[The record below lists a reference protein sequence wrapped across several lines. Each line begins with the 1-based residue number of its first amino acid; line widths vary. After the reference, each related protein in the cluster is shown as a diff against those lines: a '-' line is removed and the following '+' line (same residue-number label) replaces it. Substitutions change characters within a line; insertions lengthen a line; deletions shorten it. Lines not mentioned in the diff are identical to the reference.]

1 MKNKFFLIL
10 IFFFLFFSNYV
21 KAEVKIAFIDMEQVI
36 NTSNV
41 GLKLIKKIELM
52 DLKFKEKFSL
62 DEIKLK
68 KKEKELFDQKNILN
82 KDEFEKKLTKL
93 KNQVKL
99 FNEER
104 SKERKEII
112 KLRNDLNIQ
121 LLKAINVILTTYSQD
136 NNISI
141 LLQKKNIILG
151 STKLDITKE
160 ILSTVNKN
168 ISENDIK

>member
-10 IFFFLFFSNYV
+10 IFFFLPLSNFV
-21 KAEVKIAFIDMEQVI
+21 NAEVKIAFIDMEQVI

-52 DLKFKEKFSL
+52 DVKFKEKFSSN
-62 DEIKLK
+62 EINLK

-82 KDEFEKKLTKL
+82 KDEFDKKLTKL

-104 SKERKEII
+104 SKESEEII
-112 KLRNDLNIQ
+112 KLRNDFNIQ

-160 ILSTVNKN
+160 ILNIVNKN

>member
-10 IFFFLFFSNYV
+10 IFFFLPLSNFV

-52 DLKFKEKFSL
+52 DVKFKEKFSSN
-62 DEIKLK
+62 EINLK

-82 KDEFEKKLTKL
+82 KDEFDKKLTKL

-104 SKERKEII
+104 SKEREEII
-112 KLRNDLNIQ
+112 KLRNDFNIQ

-160 ILSTVNKN
+160 ILNIVNKN

>member
-10 IFFFLFFSNYV
+10 IFFFLPLSNFV

-52 DLKFKEKFSL
+52 DVKFKEKFSSN
-62 DEIKLK
+62 EINLK

-82 KDEFEKKLTKL
+82 KDEFDKKLTKL

-104 SKERKEII
+104 SKEREEII
-112 KLRNDLNIQ
+112 KLRNDFNIQ

-151 STKLDITKE
+151 SNKLDITKE
-160 ILSTVNKN
+160 ILNIVNKN

>member
-10 IFFFLFFSNYV
+10 IFFFLPLSNFL

-52 DLKFKEKFSL
+52 DVKFKEKFSSN
-62 DEIKLK
+62 EINLK

-82 KDEFEKKLTKL
+82 KDEFDKKLTKL
-93 KNQVKL
+93 KNQEKL

-104 SKERKEII
+104 SKEREEII
-112 KLRNDLNIQ
+112 KLRNDFNIQ

-160 ILSTVNKN
+160 ILNIVNKN

>member
-1 MKNKFFLIL
+1 
-10 IFFFLFFSNYV
+10 
-21 KAEVKIAFIDMEQVI
+21 MEQVI

-52 DLKFKEKFSL
+52 DVKFKEKFSSN
-62 DEIKLK
+62 EINLK

-82 KDEFEKKLTKL
+82 KDEFDKKLTKL

-104 SKERKEII
+104 SKEREEII
-112 KLRNDLNIQ
+112 KLRNDFNIQ

-160 ILSTVNKN
+160 ILNIVNKN